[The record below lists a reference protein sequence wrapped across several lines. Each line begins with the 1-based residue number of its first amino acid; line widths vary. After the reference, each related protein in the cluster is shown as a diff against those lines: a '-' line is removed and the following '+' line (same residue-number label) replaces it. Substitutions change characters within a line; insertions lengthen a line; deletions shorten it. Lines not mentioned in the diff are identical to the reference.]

1 MTMRFKVNPLNLYIL
16 KLLNQEKY
24 AWFATIPLSC
34 FDLTAWLSLT
44 LLMLMILRKGIKPV
58 WNLMCAN
65 FMVHGLSLYWMN
77 PGVGSWVNAFLDFVP
92 GYFAA
97 TILLYMRSW
106 SAVAVAMVVFSFL
119 GALGI
124 AQVFPDYVLS
134 QLHQMLMSAKSL
146 NLPLPVHVLTKTI
159 EQHQDLSIHLM
170 LGLQMMSS
178 VLNVIISLTM
188 ARSIQS
194 QLFNPMG
201 FLHEM
206 TNLRGHKGLLM
217 SLLGAVLCLLV
228 WKGLFALY
236 VIPSLL
242 LYFFLVGMS
251 IGVSVLARNRIQM
264 VLIILSI
271 AAMVL
276 PYVFIPALIV
286 IGALDAFVNFRA
298 LLAKRL
304 ESTT

>member
-1 MTMRFKVNPLNLYIL
+1 MRSRVNPLHSYVV
-16 KLLNQEKY
+16 KVLNQEKY
-24 AWFATIPLSC
+24 AWFATIPLAC

-65 FMVHGLSLYWMN
+65 FMVHGLSLYWFN
-77 PGVGSWVNAFLDFVP
+77 PSIGSWVNAFLDFWP
-92 GYFAA
+92 GYLAAA
-97 TILLYMRSW
+97 TLLYTRSW
-106 SAVAVAMVVFSFL
+106 SSVAWSMVIMSL
-119 GALGI
+119 ICPIGI
-124 AQVFPDYVLS
+124 NFQFPDYAISELN
-134 QLHQMLMSAKSL
+134 HMLISAKSL
-146 NLPLPVHVLTKTI
+146 NLPLPIHVLAKMI
-159 EQHQDLSIHLM
+159 KKHQELSLHLM
-170 LGLQMMSS
+170 LGLQMMST

-206 TNLRGHKGLLM
+206 MSLRGNRGLLL
-217 SLLGAVLCLLV
+217 SLLGAILTILV
-228 WKGLFALY
+228 FKGFLALY
-236 VIPSLL
+236 MIPTLL

-251 IGVSVLARNRIQM
+251 IGVSVLAKNRIQM
-264 VLIILSI
+264 VLIVLSI

-276 PYVFIPALIV
+276 PYVFIPALV
-286 IGALDAFVNFRA
+286 MIGALDSFVNFRA

-304 ESTT
+304 EPTT